1 MGFLMAAFTILGAVV
16 LLNLLVAMM
25 GDTYAKVSENAVA
38 KWRLERAPHH
48 APPRAPLSRPPRRD
62 RLARGVWIVLDGA
75 RFLQVQL
82 VDGLTSYEQRD
93 ARD

>member
-1 MGFLMAAFTILGAVV
+1 
-16 LLNLLVAMM
+16 MM

-38 KWRLERAPHH
+38 A
-48 APPRAPLSRPPRRD
+48 
-62 RLARGVWIVLDGA
+62 LDGA